1 MPTKK
6 VKLQD
11 KIKKLEDLGKYFNN
25 AHDELDL
32 EDAVEKYEEA
42 SGLVREIKS
51 ELNRIE
57 LKISEINLKNGKEK
71 TSEKDD
77 EVFNF

>member
-11 KIKKLEDLGKYFNN
+11 KIKNLEELGKYFNN
-25 AHDELDL
+25 AHDQLDL
-32 EDAVEKYEEA
+32 EDAVKKYEEA
-42 SGLVREIKS
+42 SALVREIKI

-71 TSEKDD
+71 ITDD
-77 EVFNF
+77 IDDDY

>member
-6 VKLQD
+6 IKLQD

-42 SGLVREIKS
+42 SALVHEIKG

-57 LKISEINLKNGKEK
+57 LKISEINLKNGKDK
-71 TSEKDD
+71 TAENDD
-77 EVFNF
+77 EEFSF